1 MASFNCSCV
10 PGWVGD
16 TCNVNIDD
24 CRPDPCQHGGTCQ
37 VRRSR
42 EESMHASKSIR
53 ILHKFRMEST
63 ALAVFV
69 LMVMM
74 ENVVKLTSMI
84 VCQVLV
90 KITASVRIL
99 SMASHATVHPDGVEK
114 DVNLTLTNVPVILAK
129 MVHVAW

>member
-1 MASFNCSCV
+1 
-10 PGWVGD
+10 
-16 TCNVNIDD
+16 
-24 CRPDPCQHGGTCQ
+24 
-37 VRRSR
+37 
-42 EESMHASKSIR
+42 
-53 ILHKFRMEST
+53 MEST

-74 ENVVKLTSMI
+74 ENIVKLTSMI
-84 VCQVLV
+84 VSQVLV

-129 MVHVAW
+129 MVHIAW